1 MTVELRRAPYAGWR
15 ALAATVLVMCGA
27 VGAHTAAGGRVPD
40 GAALVALGGLVLG
53 GSLLLTHGVLSARW
67 LLPVLALAQVGL
79 HTAFSGVPAAGQHAH
94 HGDHLWTWQM
104 LLAHTVVTALTAV
117 VWRLSDRAA
126 IVLLGALPTVALP
139 VEPRPAP
146 LPAATAPR
154 TLAQLFHVTVAP
166 RRGPPVLPRPA

>member
-53 GSLLLTHGVLSARW
+53 GSLLLTHGVVSARW
-67 LLPVLALAQVGL
+67 LLPAVALGQVGL
-79 HTAFSGVPAAGQHAH
+79 HTAFASVPAAGHHVHHA
-94 HGDHLWTWQM
+94 DHLWTWQM
-104 LLAHTVVTALTAV
+104 LLAHTVVTVFTAV
-117 VWRLSDRAA
+117 VWRLTDRAA
-126 IVLLGALPTVALP
+126 IVLLSALPSVASI

-154 TLAQLFHVTVAP
+154 TLAQLFHVTAAP
-166 RRGPPVLPRPA
+166 RRGPPVLPRLA